1 MSSTRVRNTSPSPRP
16 ASSPSRS
23 SPSPIPTAIDE
34 IDHVIPGNDD
44 AIRAVKL
51 ITSKIAD
58 AALEARQLI
67 SPEELTA
74 APEIPV
80 TAVEFGAE
88 EEEEEEK
95 GFAGMPTIDEAE
107 FYEDEALDD
116 EK

>member
-1 MSSTRVRNTSPSPRP
+1 
-16 ASSPSRS
+16 
-23 SPSPIPTAIDE
+23 
-34 IDHVIPGNDD
+34 
-44 AIRAVKL
+44 L

-74 APEIPV
+74 APEAPV
-80 TAVEFGAE
+80 PMPEYAYE
-88 EEEEEEK
+88 EEEAEEEEK
-95 GFAGMPTIDEAE
+95 GLAGMPTIDEAE